1 MEHKKTLL
9 TLVLIVV
16 ALCLTAAYAAITS
29 QNLTITGN
37 VSAIAGEGNVKVQ
50 FVDAQVA
57 NSSKGT
63 VTAQPNT
70 GDDYTKATISV
81 ADLSVV
87 GDTAT
92 VVYTI
97 ENKAPDMAAK
107 LATPTVEWDNKEW
120 FDVKCELSGVDLAKN
135 SDQNTDDTQLATVTV
150 TLLKTPVSE
159 ADQNAATDSVTISI
173 NASPVENSGV

>member
-1 MEHKKTLL
+1 MKQKKTFL
-9 TLVLIVV
+9 TLILIIV
-16 ALCLTAAYAAITS
+16 ALCLTAAYAAISS

-50 FVDAQVA
+50 FVEAEVDPA
-57 NSSKGT
+57 SKGT
-63 VTAQPNT
+63 VSAEPNT

-97 ENKAPDMAAK
+97 ENKAPDMAAT
-107 LATPTVEWDNKEW
+107 LATPSVEWANKEW

-135 SDQNTDDTQLATVTV
+135 SDQSTADTQTATVTV

>member
-1 MEHKKTLL
+1 MKQKKTFL
-9 TLVLIVV
+9 TLILIIV
-16 ALCLTAAYAAITS
+16 ALCLTAAYAAISS

-50 FVDAQVA
+50 FVEAEVDPA
-57 NSSKGT
+57 SKGT
-63 VTAQPNT
+63 VSAEPNT

-97 ENKAPDMAAK
+97 ENKAPDMAAIEPK
-107 LATPTVEWDNKEW
+107 VFKSCC
-120 FDVKCELSGVDLAKN
+120 F
-135 SDQNTDDTQLATVTV
+135 
-150 TLLKTPVSE
+150 LLGPMPGM
-159 ADQNAATDSVTISI
+159 
-173 NASPVENSGV
+173 ASS